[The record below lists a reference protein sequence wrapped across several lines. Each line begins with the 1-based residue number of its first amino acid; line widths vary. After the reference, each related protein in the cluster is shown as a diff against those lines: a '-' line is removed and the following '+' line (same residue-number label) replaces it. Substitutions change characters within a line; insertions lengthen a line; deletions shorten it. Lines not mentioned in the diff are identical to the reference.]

1 MKMKRIIALILVL
14 ATAFLTLTGCA
25 FRYDKKNMSKYAD
38 FDAEAF
44 RAALQE
50 LTISLGSFS
59 NDPETRETLTK
70 DEIAK
75 ALLTA
80 TGTNDKRTFDRNFKD
95 GVSLDPAII
104 GLYDSVYFAY
114 YAKDSK
120 GNIFYANKLDEA
132 KLTNVQLGLSTL
144 TGLNAEFAKY
154 LEGENVDEHLYST
167 TSGNY
172 VKDGDVVS
180 VSYEIISTDSTG
192 ALKIDFVNNHYL
204 VLSSIDGAPQ
214 SELCKALI
222 DKAQVGIPLEHQVTF
237 TEAGETKSYNNIK
250 VESIVKAATL
260 RSDTVATGNSVY
272 VSYTLTFPTSALTL
286 TDDGAYDIPA
296 DIQKMNPTI
305 KGDQVQITVSY
316 QNVIAG
322 GADTTFAGQL
332 VGKTVGGD
340 KFTSEVKGVDLGNGK
355 TADFKYSDVTVH
367 WIQKTSN
374 EPITFEYKPF
384 PDAYDAE
391 KKNEKTE
398 KNIYGEA
405 IRLNGET
412 LTYYVF
418 PVYYI
423 DVANGLFTE
432 NADVDAI
439 ATLILTECYKTAI
452 TNMTDAFGT
461 ITSEEYKGADNKTA
475 KDLLGELYTLLGTIS
490 TKTSNATSALTELT
504 KAQENRAKNT
514 NADEAE
520 SLKDK
525 ESKAYDSYQTAKNEE
540 RGAKDSAKVKVAEI
554 LACKK
559 GETGIAA
566 DVIADYRQYHYD
578 TLDATFRSDIKKALA
593 SAISTVLKAESTV
606 TFNKLPKKAV
616 NQAYEALM
624 DAYQQDFYEG
634 KYTTSSS
641 TTTSSVSQTNYSY
654 YKGNFNHYL
663 IAKVLNG
670 KEGTVKDAKAAVR
683 VMAEDA
689 VKEIMYVYI
698 LTDMVEE
705 AWDEELSLTKQEKK
719 DFADY
724 LEYYAYQMSLYGQ
737 TFTYNLEDAYNGAQF
752 DKTMEFLLT
761 SEEAT
766 DAESGIEYD
775 KYTYITYTGK

>member
-1 MKMKRIIALILVL
+1 MKRIIALILVL

-25 FRYDKKNMSKYAD
+25 FRYDKHKMSKYAD

-44 RAALQE
+44 RNALQE
-50 LTISLGSFS
+50 LTVSLGSFS
-59 NDPETRETLTK
+59 NDPAKRDTLTM
-70 DEIAK
+70 DEVAK

-80 TGTNDKRTFDRNFKD
+80 TGTTNKRTFDRTN
-95 GVSLDPAII
+95 DPAVI
-104 GLYDSVYFAY
+104 GVYDSVYFGY
-114 YAKDSK
+114 YATDSK

-132 KLTNVQLGLSTL
+132 KLTNIQLGLSTL
-144 TGLNAEFAKY
+144 TGLNAEIAEALKGKNIEEY
-154 LEGENVDEHLYST
+154 LYST

-172 VKDGDVVS
+172 VKAGDVVA
-180 VSYEIISTDSTG
+180 VSYEIIWTDSTG
-192 ALKIDFVNNHYL
+192 KSNIEFVNNHYL
-204 VLSSIDGAPQ
+204 ELSTLEAAPQ
-214 SELCKALI
+214 RELCEALI
-222 DKAQVGIPLEHQVTF
+222 GKAQVGIALENQVTF
-237 TEAGETKSYNNIK
+237 TEAGETKSYNNVK
-250 VESIVKAATL
+250 VESIVKPATE
-260 RSDTVATGNSVY
+260 RSDKVASGNAAY
-272 VSYTLTFPTSALTL
+272 VSYTLTFPVSSLTL
-286 TDDGAYDIPA
+286 TGDGAYDFPA
-296 DIQKMNPTI
+296 EIKDMNPTV

-316 QNVIAG
+316 EKVIAG
-322 GADTTFAGQL
+322 AENNNFAAKHLATQL
-332 VGKTVGGD
+332 AGKTVGGD
-340 KFTSEVKGVDLGNGK
+340 KFNADVTGVALSNGNTTDL
-355 TADFKYSDVTVH
+355 KYSNVTVH
-367 WIQKTSN
+367 WVQKTSN
-374 EPITFEYKPF
+374 PAITFEYKPF
-384 PDAYDAE
+384 EEEYDAE

-412 LTYYVF
+412 LTYHVF

-423 DVANGLFTE
+423 DVVNGLFTE
-432 NADVDAI
+432 NADAEDI

-452 TNMTDAFGT
+452 TNMTDAFSK
-461 ITSEEYKGADNKTA
+461 ITSEEYKGAENKTA
-475 KDLLGELYTLLGTIS
+475 KDLLGELYTLLGTLS
-490 TKTSNATSALTELT
+490 TKTSNASSALTELT

-514 NADEAE
+514 NTDNVE

-540 RGAKDSAKVKVAEI
+540 RAARDSVTIKVGEI

-566 DVIADYRQYHYD
+566 DVIADYKQYHYD

-593 SAISTVLKAESTV
+593 SAISTVLKSESTV

-616 NQAYEALM
+616 NQAYKALM

-634 KYTTSSS
+634 KYTTTGSS
-641 TTTSSVSQTNYSY
+641 TSSSVSQTNYEKY
-654 YKGNFNHYL
+654 EGNFNRYL

-698 LTDMVEE
+698 LTEMVEE
-705 AWDEELSLTKQEKK
+705 AWDTELSLTKQEKK

-761 SEEAT
+761 SEETT

-775 KYTYITYTGK
+775 KYTHITYTGK